1 MLLQSDYHI
10 HASFYRVK
18 KAGATVGPRACEQV
32 AAARAAGSRLIGIV
46 EHCNASPCHPFH
58 CLEELSAEY
67 YAPGFDREN
76 VFLGVEADLDDEGND
91 ACGRCGRDKLR
102 LHYVIGS
109 VHLSPVQEPDA
120 ARYISLEYKRIVNAL
135 KRNDNIDIIG
145 HPFGEGMR
153 WEKSG
158 AVARWSWEMI
168 PTAYLDEILS
178 LAIENGKALEINRCN
193 MEDPVYLDFLK
204 RMRDAGVLF
213 SVGSDAHFPEGV
225 GDAAVRT
232 KQLEAIGFS
241 EAKHWR
247 VQL

>member
-1 MLLQSDYHI
+1 MLVQSDYHI

-18 KAGATVGPRACEQV
+18 EAGAPAGPRACEQV
-32 AAARAAGSRLIGIV
+32 AAARAAGSSPVGIV
-46 EHCNASPCHPFH
+46 EHCNASPRHPFR

-67 YAPGFDREN
+67 YAPDFDRDN

-91 ACGRCGRDKLR
+91 ACGRCGREKLR

-109 VHLSPVQEPDA
+109 VHLSPSRVPEA
-120 ARYISLEYKRIVNAL
+120 ADYIALEHRRIVNAL
-135 KRNDNIDIIG
+135 KRNDNIDIVG

-158 AVARWSWEMI
+158 AVAKWSWEMI
-168 PTAYLDEILS
+168 PPAYLDEILS
-178 LAIENGKALEINRCN
+178 LAAERGKALEVNRCN
-193 MEDPVYLDFLK
+193 MADPVYADFLR

-225 GDAAVRT
+225 GDAAERT
-232 KQLEAIGFS
+232 KKLEMMGFS
-241 EAKHWR
+241 ETKHWR